1 MRRLY
6 LAQTQGRVANAPMT
20 STHKPDSPYAWFRL
34 AISLALATIGGIGL
48 WAGVVVLPFIQK
60 DFGIDRAGAS
70 FPYTMTMIGFAAGGV
85 VMGRMADRFGI
96 MVPMFL
102 GAIALG
108 AGFAAAALA
117 PSYWLFVAAQAG
129 LIGLFG
135 CATTFGPLVADV
147 SLWFQK
153 RRGIAVAIAASGNYL
168 AGTIWPPFLT
178 WGIETYGWRNAYLAL
193 GALTVS
199 LMLPLSLFLRQR
211 ASLEERPSPS
221 SAGNASRNFTGT
233 PMLQGLLVLAGLA
246 CCVAMSMPQVHI
258 IAYCG
263 DLGYGP
269 ARGAEMLS
277 LMLGCGV
284 VSRLASGFLADRI
297 GGLGTLIIGS
307 FLQCLALLFY
317 IPFNGL
323 ASLYVV
329 SAFFGLAQG
338 GIVPSY
344 ALIVRDYFPAREAG
358 TRISLVLT
366 ATVLGMALG
375 GWLSGVIFDH
385 TGSYRAAFLH
395 GIAWNLL
402 NMALAFWLLYR
413 GKASAQQLST

>member
-1 MRRLY
+1 
-6 LAQTQGRVANAPMT
+6 
-20 STHKPDSPYAWFRL
+20 
-34 AISLALATIGGIGL
+34 
-48 WAGVVVLPFIQK
+48 
-60 DFGIDRAGAS
+60 
-70 FPYTMTMIGFAAGGV
+70 MTMIGFAFGGV
-85 VMGRMADRFGI
+85 LMGRLADRFGI
-96 MVPMFL
+96 MVPMFI
-102 GAIALG
+102 GAIMLG
-108 AGFAAAALA
+108 TGFIASAFAHN
-117 PSYWLFVAAQAG
+117 YWLFVAIQAG
-129 LIGLFG
+129 LIGLG
-135 CATTFGPLVADV
+135 CATIFGPLVADV

-153 RRGIAVAIAASGNYL
+153 RRGIAVAVAASGNYL
-168 AGTIWPPFLT
+168 AGTIWPPILT
-178 WGIETYGWRNAYLAL
+178 WGIQNYGWRSAYIAL
-193 GALTVS
+193 GILTVS
-199 LMLPLSLFLRQR
+199 LMLPLSLFLRRR

-221 SAGNASRNFTGT
+221 IAARNGGQAPDGT
-233 PMLQGLLVLAGLA
+233 PVLQGLLILAGLA

-284 VSRLASGFLADRI
+284 ISRLAFGFIADRI
-297 GGLGTLIIGS
+297 GGVGTLIIGS
-307 FLQCLALLFY
+307 FLQFLALLFY
-317 IPFNGL
+317 IPFDGL
-323 ASLYVV
+323 ASLYIV

-375 GWLSGVIFDH
+375 GWLSGVIFDY
-385 TGSYRAAFLH
+385 TGSYKAAFLH

-402 NMALAFWLLYR
+402 NMGIAFWLLMGR
-413 GKASAQQLST
+413 RTQKLQPA